1 MRLLSWIFVDKLKY
15 LNQVIKVKGCVSI
28 DDETLKKLGFVMG
41 STYRVKAVSA
51 LDNEIKIPTQIVR
64 DTGIRT
70 NHISKVLSELKNE
83 ELVECIN
90 EDAKKGRLYRL
101 TSTGQEI
108 ADEMK

>member
-1 MRLLSWIFVDKLKY
+1 
-15 LNQVIKVKGCVSI
+15 
-28 DDETLKKLGFVMG
+28 MG

-51 LDNEIKIPTQIVR
+51 LDNEIKIPTQIAR

-108 ADEMK
+108 ADEMKYALIIEYTTLFIEYTSLIIS